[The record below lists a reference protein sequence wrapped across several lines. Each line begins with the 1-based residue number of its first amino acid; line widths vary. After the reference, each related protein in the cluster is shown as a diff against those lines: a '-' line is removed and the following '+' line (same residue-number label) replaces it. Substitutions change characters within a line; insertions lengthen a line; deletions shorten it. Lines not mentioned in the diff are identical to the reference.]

1 MLRTIY
7 YEHHKVSQIYFTI
20 NEVFPASTLQSP
32 HSCVAQSFLTIGVT
46 LLGRKLILEWV
57 PFINHFRPSRE
68 LWEQQSSRHV
78 YTASLQERTDG
89 NTIEN
94 NPDMNL
100 LSPGQKHYT
109 FDIIKETVKGEGLL
123 VFDRMFVRFG
133 GKIFK
138 YQSGLQE

>member
-1 MLRTIY
+1 MLRTIC
-7 YEHHKVSQIYFTI
+7 YEHNKATQIYFTI
-20 NEVFPASTLQSP
+20 NEGFFPASTWQSP
-32 HSCVAQSFLTIGVT
+32 HSCVAQSFLTIRVT

-57 PFINHFRPSRE
+57 PFINHFSPSRE

-100 LSPGQKHYT
+100 LNPGRKHYT
-109 FDIIKETVKGEGLL
+109 FDIIKETVGPAAIK
-123 VFDRMFVRFG
+123 RNA
-133 GKIFK
+133 
-138 YQSGLQE
+138 